1 MALAIRVG
9 LLVCFITECNAM
21 QVHMDHDPVF
31 VLLSGSK
38 LSEHKK
44 AHMPESLPVTVPW
57 EMSPSPTPSITIAR
71 VASPT
76 TTSQQ
81 RAHGSDEQTN
91 PSGSA
96 SPANPSGSASPADP
110 SSSANPADSSRSA
123 DHANVSTAVQPDRI
137 LNATA
142 LDTASSFTSFAA
154 KYLQDALELV
164 SRVQRRGGSSTVPV
178 VLVVAFL
185 LAVTAAAIA
194 GFVKHKFQRK
204 HIQSK
209 ARAISCDEAKDIYEH
224 LSKSHELFCEDKIT
238 KEALLDMLVQHG
250 KIKVIP
256 SKRAQHTA
264 PIYKQDAISTIC
276 TLVIEGKL
284 TIESKVS
291 GGLVDSFKSEALQ
304 WQLLGAEALIERSYK
319 PDFTATI
326 PKPPKDLKVER
337 HKMHDRGLSLLA
349 HRLETGQDD
358 TVLLQIDRV
367 AYINALQSNKNR
379 TSSWGESTSPDP

>member
-9 LLVCFITECNAM
+9 LVVCFITECNAM
-21 QVHMDHDPVF
+21 QVHMDHDPVLE
-31 VLLSGSK
+31 V

-96 SPANPSGSASPADP
+96 SPANPS
-110 SSSANPADSSRSA
+110 
-123 DHANVSTAVQPDRI
+123 AVQPDRI

-142 LDTASSFTSFAA
+142 LATASSFTSFAA

-164 SRVQRRGGSSTVPV
+164 SRVQRRGGSSTASI

-185 LAVTAAAIA
+185 LAVAAAAIA

-204 HIQSK
+204 HSQSK

-238 KEALLDMLVQHG
+238 EEALVDMLVQHG

-264 PIYKQDAISTIC
+264 PIYKQGAISTIC

-284 TIESKVS
+284 AIESKVS
-291 GGLVDSFKSEALQ
+291 GGLIDSFKSEALQ

-379 TSSWGESTSPDP
+379 TSSGGESTSPDP